1 MSDNLINIFDDCEK
15 LVVEWRT
22 WLRDHPK
29 NNTIMQHDNLREL
42 IFELDVLT
50 TDMVGM
56 MYEYDIDFNPPST
69 LFDQYGLVREKY
81 TEFFQ
86 LFTYLALSS

>member
-1 MSDNLINIFDDCEK
+1 MSDDLINIFDDCEK

-22 WLRDHPK
+22 WLRNHPK
-29 NNTIMQHDNLREL
+29 NDTIMQHDDLKEL
-42 IFELDVLT
+42 IFTLDMLT
-50 TDMVGM
+50 NDMVGM
-56 MYEYDIDFNPPST
+56 MYEYDQTQSMPSA